1 MIGRKSRQKQELP
14 TILAVRPLDHHRLHI
29 EFCSGSVLELN
40 MEIRLR
46 TNRYYDL
53 NSDTVFRSAITDGEK
68 IIFDTGTS
76 FELEIFPRQAMSMA
90 RKLPGDSGGILLVQA
105 LESGRL
111 RMEMKTG
118 SILTLNMERRLHTI
132 RYSPLKEP
140 EVFQSVRTDGETLFF
155 GDVLQIDEEELNLLT
170 LRVPPSGEEEGI

>member
-1 MIGRKSRQKQELP
+1 
-14 TILAVRPLDHHRLHI
+14 
-29 EFCSGSVLELN
+29 
-40 MEIRLR
+40 
-46 TNRYYDL
+46 
-53 NSDTVFRSAITDGEK
+53 
-68 IIFDTGTS
+68 
-76 FELEIFPRQAMSMA
+76 MSMA

-111 RMEMKTG
+111 RLEMKTG
-118 SILTLNMERRLHTI
+118 SILTLNMESRLHTI

-140 EVFQSVRTDGETLFF
+140 EVFQSVHTDGETLFF